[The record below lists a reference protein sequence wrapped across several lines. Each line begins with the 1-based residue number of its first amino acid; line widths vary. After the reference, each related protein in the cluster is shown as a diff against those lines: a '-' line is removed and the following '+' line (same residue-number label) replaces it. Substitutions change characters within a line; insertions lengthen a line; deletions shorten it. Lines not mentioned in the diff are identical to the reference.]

1 LSSKNGGGEVKFE
14 TVKELDDEKFRRL
27 AGVKRTT
34 FDKMVLILE
43 QSSKDKKINGGRK
56 NKLSIANML
65 LMTLEYIREYRTYF
79 HISQSYGVS
88 ESTAYKTVRWIEDT
102 LIKHPDFA
110 LPGRK
115 ALLKSDVEYEVVLI
129 DATETPIE
137 RPKKAKALLFREE
150 EKAHSEEPGGRGQE
164 KPTNLCTAFANGKR
178 HDFRL
183 FKESKTQIHPTIGVV
198 TDTGYQGLQKIHVK
212 THMPKK
218 RSKKRPLTRED
229 KRNNQELSRERV
241 ANENVIGSLKRFKI
255 LSDR

>member
-1 LSSKNGGGEVKFE
+1 MKFE
-14 TVKELDDEKFRRL
+14 TAKELDDEKFRRL
-27 AGVKRTT
+27 AGIKRTT

-56 NKLSIANML
+56 NKLSTENML

-137 RPKKAKALLFREE
+137 RPKKSKSTFT
-150 EKAHSEEPGGRGQE
+150 QE
-164 KPTNLCTAFANGKR
+164 RRKGTP
-178 HDFRL
+178 
-183 FKESKTQIHPTIGVV
+183 
-198 TDTGYQGLQKIHVK
+198 
-212 THMPKK
+212 
-218 RSKKRPLTRED
+218 
-229 KRNNQELSRERV
+229 
-241 ANENVIGSLKRFKI
+241 
-255 LSDR
+255 

>member
-14 TVKELDDEKFRRL
+14 TVKELDDEKFRHL

-137 RPKKAKALLFREE
+137 RPKKSKSTFIQ
-150 EKAHSEEPGGRGQE
+150 GRR
-164 KPTNLCTAFANGKR
+164 KSTL
-178 HDFRL
+178 
-183 FKESKTQIHPTIGVV
+183 
-198 TDTGYQGLQKIHVK
+198 
-212 THMPKK
+212 
-218 RSKKRPLTRED
+218 
-229 KRNNQELSRERV
+229 
-241 ANENVIGSLKRFKI
+241 
-255 LSDR
+255 